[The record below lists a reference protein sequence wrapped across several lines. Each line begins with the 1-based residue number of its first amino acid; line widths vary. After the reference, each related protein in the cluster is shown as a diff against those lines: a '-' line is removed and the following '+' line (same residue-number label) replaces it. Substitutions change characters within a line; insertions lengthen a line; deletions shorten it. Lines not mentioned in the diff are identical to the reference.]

1 MCIESTLNSRE
12 ISEQQVLDL
21 KANSGQQR
29 EVLFLQPQA
38 STGEWG
44 NVTARDSRIK

>member
-12 ISEQQVLDL
+12 RSEPRVLDL
-21 KANSGQQR
+21 KANSGQPR
-29 EVLFLQPQA
+29 EVLFLQPQG

-44 NVTARDSRIK
+44 NVARGSRIK

>member
-1 MCIESTLNSRE
+1 MCLESTLNSRE

-29 EVLFLQPQA
+29 KVLFLQPQG
-38 STGEWG
+38 STQWG
-44 NVTARDSRIK
+44 NVARGSRIK